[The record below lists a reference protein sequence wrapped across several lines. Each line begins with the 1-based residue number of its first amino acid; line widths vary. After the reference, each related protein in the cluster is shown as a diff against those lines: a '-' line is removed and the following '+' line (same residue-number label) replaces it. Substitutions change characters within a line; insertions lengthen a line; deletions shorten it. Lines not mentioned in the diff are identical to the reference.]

1 MRRLFLL
8 SAALAGISGLVQAQD
23 PPGKSAGKAE
33 PAPNADAAV
42 PDAPKKPAADG
53 PVEFEARFADDSSV
67 RLTVLEPSL
76 TVTTKYGKLTIPVAD
91 IKRVE
96 LGFRYPDGV
105 EAKVEAA
112 AADLG
117 SPGFRAREEA
127 EKALVGY
134 GEFAVPAVR
143 RALKST
149 DPEVARR
156 AEAVLK
162 RLKDKVPEEKLEPQD
177 QDVVEAAEF
186 TVRGRLD
193 GPGLKT
199 RTRYF
204 GEVTMRLTEVR
215 GLKAVGVPVADGKVA
230 LDAARYAR
238 QGWAAWMDT
247 GVDVSADQPLEV
259 ACTGQIDQWSQT
271 PGQYMAGPQGTQ
283 AAAPGMPNGRP
294 VLAVP
299 AGPGGQF
306 VRSGAV
312 VGRVGADGAPFFVG
326 GSYKAAK
333 APATGR
339 LYLIIAPSNWGNDS
353 AGSYDVKIKSGS

>member
-1 MRRLFLL
+1 MRRLVLL
-8 SAALAGISGLVQAQD
+8 AVTAAGLVGVAPAKA
-23 PPGKSAGKAE
+23 PPDNS
-33 PAPNADAAV
+33 
-42 PDAPKKPAADG
+42 APKTPAADG
-53 PVEFEARFADDSSV
+53 PPEFEARFADDSSV
-67 RLTVLEPSL
+67 RLTVLDPAVA
-76 TVTTKYGKLTIPVAD
+76 VTTKYGKLTIPVAD
-91 IKRVE
+91 VKRVD
-96 LGFRYPDGV
+96 LGFRYPEGV

-117 SPGFRAREEA
+117 SPGFRSREEA
-127 EKALVGY
+127 EKALVGF

-149 DPEVARR
+149 DPEVVRR
-156 AEAVLK
+156 AEAVMK
-162 RLKDKVPEEKLEPQD
+162 RLKDKLPDEKLEQQD
-177 QDVVEAAEF
+177 HDVVETTEF

-204 GEVTMRLTEVR
+204 GEVTMRLNELR
-215 GLKAVGVPVADGKVA
+215 GLKAVGVVAADGKVA
-230 LDAARYAR
+230 IDAARYAK

-247 GVDVSADQPLEV
+247 GVDVSADRPLEV
-259 ACTGQIDQWSQT
+259 TCTGQIDQWSQT

-312 VGRVGADGAPFFVG
+312 VGRIGADGAPFYVG
-326 GSYKAAK
+326 ASYKAAK

-353 AGSYDVKIKSGS
+353 TGGYEVKIKAGS